1 MELFINQND
10 YEVNFLINNEQ
21 IINKNT
27 LILACFFLQF
37 YFCGREEPLQYPTVE
52 SLCGKKKMILEPETI
67 YFNAMWVK
75 ISLVPVTLTLTESS
89 GLIDLF
95 ASRIKHYY

>member
-1 MELFINQND
+1 MFFFAILFLWKRRTPSISN
-10 YEVNFLINNEQ
+10 
-21 IINKNT
+21 
-27 LILACFFLQF
+27 
-37 YFCGREEPLQYPTVE
+37 GREPVWQ
-52 SLCGKKKMILEPETI
+52 KKMILEPETI

-75 ISLVPVTLTLTESS
+75 ISLVPVTLTFTKSS